1 LSQEEDGAK
10 GGGPEEV
17 DGLDEEEF
25 YDEDYDHLE

>member
-17 DGLDEEEF
+17 DGLDEEF